1 MTYTQQQPK
10 QSEMMATSS
19 EKLKELITSAIKKI
33 GGKKENDLCRYL
45 PMSSGGYMHHFTL
58 KKMMHQLPEKLSEM
72 IKTFITEADKP
83 VTIPPKQRAARGS
96 RKKKDQVVLTKND
109 VEYILQMARSI
120 GDKEIVRKLLPR
132 KDLRT
137 VKKELLSSIRNGR
150 IEQELWNCYVEMA
163 HQSVNPV

>member
-1 MTYTQQQPK
+1 MAYTQQQAK
-10 QSEMMATSS
+10 QSAMMATSS
-19 EKLKELITSAIKKI
+19 EQLKELIAAAIKKI

-45 PMSSGGYMHHFTL
+45 PMNSGGYMHHFTL

-96 RKKKDQVVLTKND
+96 RKKKDQVILSKND

-120 GDKEIVRKLLPR
+120 GDKEIVRKLMPR
-132 KDLRT
+132 KDLRA
-137 VKKELLSSIRNGR
+137 VKKELISSIKNGR
-150 IEQELWNCYVEMA
+150 IEQELWNCYVEMTA
-163 HQSVNPV
+163 HAAPAV